1 MASLSEPGS
10 RFSNFHF
17 LAAFHYPRP
26 MIIAPSL
33 LASDYSRF
41 GKEAARAAA
50 SGADWLHLDI
60 MDGNFVQNISFGPG
74 VVAAVRPF
82 AKNMF
87 FDVHLMCKQPEI
99 LLDPFV
105 KAGADQLTIHVELAE
120 KVPQL
125 LWKIK
130 SLGKKVG
137 LAVNPPT
144 SIFEAQPYL
153 DLIDL
158 LLIMTVN
165 PGFGGQSFIH
175 ECLPKIQQAE
185 TWRRERKLNYRIQ
198 VDGGINNQTAAECAR
213 AGADTFVAGTS
224 LFGAR
229 NLKTAVKKMRQITQ
243 DSDPA
248 LADLAVPTPPPPML
262 L

>member
-1 MASLSEPGS
+1 
-10 RFSNFHF
+10 
-17 LAAFHYPRP
+17 

-33 LASDYSRF
+33 LASDFSRF
-41 GKEAARAAA
+41 GKEAARAAT

-60 MDGNFVQNISFGPG
+60 MDGQFVPNISFGPA

-82 AKNMF
+82 AKNLF
-87 FDVHLMCKQPEI
+87 FDVHLMCGQPEI
-99 LLDPFV
+99 LLEPFV
-105 KAGADQLTIHVELAE
+105 KAGADLITVHVELGE
-120 KVPQL
+120 KVPHL

-144 SIFEAQPYL
+144 AITAVQPYL
-153 DLIDL
+153 DKIDL
-158 LLIMTVN
+158 LLVMTVN

-175 ECLPKIQQAE
+175 ECLPKIQQADA
-185 TWRRERKLNYRIQ
+185 WRRERKLNYHLE
-198 VDGGINNQTAAECAR
+198 VDGGITNQTAAECAR

-229 NLKTAVKKMRQITQ
+229 SLKTAVKKMRKIVHEN
-243 DSDPA
+243 DPA
-248 LADLAVPTPPPPML
+248 LADLSVPGVGTPHLPL
-262 L
+262 

>member
-1 MASLSEPGS
+1 
-10 RFSNFHF
+10 
-17 LAAFHYPRP
+17 

-41 GKEAARAAA
+41 GKEAERAAK

-60 MDGNFVQNISFGPG
+60 MDGQFVPNISFGPG
-74 VVAAVRPF
+74 VVAAVRPH
-82 AKNMF
+82 AKNLF
-87 FDVHLMCKQPEI
+87 FDIHLMCDQPEI

-105 KAGADQLTIHVELAE
+105 KAGADLITVHVELGD

-144 SIFEAQPYL
+144 AIAEVQPFL
-153 DLIDL
+153 DKIDL
-158 LLIMTVN
+158 LLVMTVN

-175 ECLPKIQQAE
+175 ECLPKIQQADS
-185 TWRRERKLNYRIQ
+185 WRRERKLNYRLE
-198 VDGGINNQTAAECAR
+198 VDGGITNQTAAECAR

-229 NLKTAVKKMRQITQ
+229 SLKTAVAKMRKIANAN
-243 DSDPA
+243 DPA
-248 LADLAVPTPPPPML
+248 LADLIV
-262 L
+262 